1 MSSGNPGT
9 GSTITPDF
17 ETLGVSL
24 RSVLAEARF
33 DLGRVTSEHPRGR
46 TTSYANRPGEVVG
59 PGCLREILVGAN
71 SGDEDPEQA
80 RSARVCVPDV
90 LESDLADSLRLALAD
105 SHDPSSDCVGH
116 AFPMDGD
123 RGGSFKGWP
132 SGVYTESNVSSIDR
146 FGTTI
151 TKWAAVRGVDSVVDL
166 LAAWTRGEPFA
177 YRTCA
182 VIGLTLQQPLRPI
195 DGVRITPLPL
205 STAQLPSGLP
215 KQNKFQRSAYLGHAV
230 LSIDTLAAP
239 ALFRPASKHQHAVRG
254 DLVHD
259 LDFDLVLQA
268 LSLECDACIES
279 GVAWNDYEELSV
291 LTTSRTTWGSLPGFG
306 SLVGLDSWSTNAST
320 GLTMIELREGA
331 VQSPSEAA
339 IQALLKEL
347 SSADARTRVSVTRW
361 KESKK
366 QSASLTD
373 GFIDLRIALE
383 SLFLPQAPDQQL
395 KFRLAANGAWLVGHD
410 GTDRRKAWYILRD
423 AYDAASTAVHRGDV
437 KGNRQTR
444 DLLANAQG
452 VCRKGILRVLSGG
465 PVTDWDGLILAA
477 PLQSPP

>member
-1 MSSGNPGT
+1 M
-9 GSTITPDF
+9 TPAF
-17 ETLGVSL
+17 KTLRVSL

-46 TTSYANRPGEVVG
+46 KTSYANRPGEVVG
-59 PGCLREILVGAN
+59 PGRLRDILVGTN

-80 RSARVCVPDV
+80 RSARVRVPDV

-105 SHDPSSDCVGH
+105 SYDPSSDCVGH

-123 RGGSFKGWP
+123 RGGSSKGWP
-132 SGVYTESNVSSIDR
+132 SGVYTQSDVSSINR
-146 FGTTI
+146 FGTTM

-195 DGVRITPLPL
+195 EGVRITPLPL

-215 KQNKFQRSAYLGHAV
+215 KRNDIQRSAYLGHAV
-230 LSIDTLAAP
+230 LSIETFATP
-239 ALFRPASKHQHAVRG
+239 ALFRPASKHQHAVRD

-268 LSLECDACIES
+268 LSLECDACIEF
-279 GVAWNDYEELSV
+279 GLAWNDYGELSV
-291 LTTSRTTWGSLPGFG
+291 LTTSRATWGSLPGLG
-306 SLVGLDSWSTNAST
+306 TLVGLHSWSTVAST
-320 GLTMIELREGA
+320 GLTTIELREGA
-331 VQSPSEAA
+331 VRSPSEAA
-339 IQALLKEL
+339 IQALLKAL
-347 SSADARTRVSVTRW
+347 KSADPRTRVAVTRW
-361 KESKK
+361 RKSKK
-366 QSASLTD
+366 RSASLAD

-383 SLFLPQAPDQQL
+383 SLFLPQNPDQQL

-410 GTDRRKAWYILRD
+410 GKDRRRAWRILRD
-423 AYDAASTAVHRGDV
+423 AYDAASRAVHRGEV
-437 KGNRQTR
+437 KQNRESSK
-444 DLLANAQG
+444 LLANAQSI
-452 VCRKGILRVLSGG
+452 CQKGILRVLRDG
-465 PVTDWDGLILAA
+465 PVTDWDGLILDA
-477 PLQSPP
+477 PPQSPP